1 MRNPLVKNLIPFAA
15 LASVLAITTATIA
28 QDPEIQ
34 VEGIRSRAIVV
45 GASDQGELGNIEIQA
60 IDFSGDN
67 LASGM
72 SFSFDASSGPM
83 FSSMSGSNGM
93 MNMLE
98 NKSVRDEIELVDDQF
113 KKMQEFNREL
123 QSAMMKEVQNMM
135 KPTKSADGKTNNKS
149 IQLRGTKLKDLIKQQ
164 KEDAEKK
171 LKDLL
176 LPHQIKRLEQ
186 LSHQVSMKKSG
197 TANALTS
204 GKLKEQL
211 ELTDDE
217 VAKLQARSKVLN
229 AKLQQDIAA
238 LKAKAKKD
246 LLKELSSS
254 QRKKLDE
261 LTGDEFEY
269 KEQTWRDRIKQI
281 DTKTRKK
288 AIQKK

>member
-1 MRNPLVKNLIPFAA
+1 MKNLIPFVALTLA
-15 LASVLAITTATIA
+15 LAASTATYA

-45 GASDQGELGNIEIQA
+45 GASDEGGLENIEIQT
-60 IDFSGDN
+60 IDLSGGD

-83 FSSMSGSNGM
+83 FGSMSGSNGM
-93 MNMLE
+93 MNMLN
-98 NKSVRDEIELVDDQF
+98 NKSVRDEIDLVDDQY
-113 KKMQEFNREL
+113 KKMQEFNKNI
-123 QSAMMKEVQNMM
+123 QAAMMKEVQAMM
-135 KPTKSADGKTNNKS
+135 KPVKSADGKTNNKS
-149 IQLRGTKLKDLIKQQ
+149 VQLRGTKLKDLIKQQ
-164 KEDAEKK
+164 KEEAEKK

-186 LSHQVSMKKSG
+186 LSHQVSMKKAG
-197 TANALTS
+197 AANALTS

-211 ELTDDE
+211 ELTDDD
-217 VAKLQARSKVLN
+217 VAKLKARSKELN
-229 AKLQQDIAA
+229 EKLEKDIAA

-254 QRKKLDE
+254 QRKKLEE

-269 KEQTWRDRIKQI
+269 KEPTWRDRIKQME
-281 DTKTRKK
+281 TKASKK
-288 AIQKK
+288 SIQKK